1 MDDLARYTLGFL
13 AGVGAGRLAFM
24 AARWFD
30 KRGCRINTGPFF
42 LIVFLIV
49 DILCALKLWA

>member
-1 MDDLARYTLGFL
+1 MDDLTKYTLAFF
-13 AGVGAGRLAFM
+13 AGIGAGRLAFM

-42 LIVFLIV
+42 MILFMIV